1 MEYSRKSLEE
11 HERRTFQLILELL
24 MDKRIPTHSH
34 DRCQICDDPK
44 VLRFA
49 LLGLAGKPGTCR
61 CHRFTTHL
69 EHFALAGLGALMMI
83 VQAILLFAWA
93 NYELD
98 VPNTHVDRY
107 LHPARLLQ
115 VLGFAHLPIATAWLH
130 TMCRVW
136 HNRIGSLVA
145 VAIATVVGVAMV
157 NTPWEASFDFLL
169 PHWGILK
176 AEYVHPAVSFVG
188 RFTCLLLLGAAL
200 KNAKDGETVSD
211 LYRDL
216 FKFGTEKL
224 RP

>member
-1 MEYSRKSLEE
+1 MEYSRKSLKDN
-11 HERRTFQLILELL
+11 ERRTFQLILELL
-24 MDKRIPTHSH
+24 MDKLLRTYSKA
-34 DRCQICDDPK
+34 RCPICDDPK
-44 VLRFA
+44 VVRFA
-49 LLGLAGKPGTCR
+49 LLGLAGIPGNCR
-61 CHRFTTHL
+61 CHRLTTHL
-69 EHFALAGLGALMMI
+69 EHSALAGLGALMMI

-98 VPNTHVDRY
+98 ITNTPSDRY

-145 VAIATVVGVAMV
+145 VVIATVVGVAMV

-188 RFTCLLLLGAAL
+188 RFTCLFLLGAAL

-216 FKFGTEKL
+216 LKFGTEKL